1 MITISVERMASL
13 GLRREVENSLKKWTL
28 QSLCDILKSITKT
41 YIEFY
46 SRLMFVQRQSNVPSS
61 DLLDEICV
69 RFILT
74 LPATELESFERL
86 LFSVEQAW
94 WHYEVCPFQ
103 AVSLVASL

>member
-1 MITISVERMASL
+1 MDTPESVHRF
-13 GLRREVENSLKKWTL
+13 EVATQK
-28 QSLCDILKSITKT
+28 
-41 YIEFY
+41 YIACL

-94 WHYEVCPFQ
+94 WHYEVCSFQ
-103 AVSLVASL
+103 TWLTRCPL